1 MQIDLFGNIVVDKA
15 SKVKKESL
23 QKVQKAPGRKPLYY
37 DASLAYN
44 MVSVH
49 IDRINIT
56 RHLELNRKSK
66 HQIDNSESTIQLPV
80 SDTKKT
86 IKFSSND
93 MMSSQTQR
101 KLTKAVKYLNFVTLP
116 KKINNPVTGKD
127 FNFKICFAT
136 CTLSSPQSHS
146 DNELKKHLIN
156 QLLVEVKKIYHVN
169 NYIWR
174 IEKQTNGN
182 AHFHFLFDKFIPHT
196 ELRSRWNRI
205 QNKLGYVDEYTK
217 RMSKIKY
224 NEYRTLY
231 ANNSKKSEKDI
242 KRAWQ
247 KGKASGWK
255 NPNSTDI
262 HSLLFIND
270 IDSYLIKYLSKDE
283 QNKGIV
289 GRLWSCSQSL
299 SNLTGAR
306 DIVDNSISAEL
317 NNLVN
322 SEVCRHVKGEYYEI
336 IFTDW
341 NKLEQMQCYN
351 LMSLLR
357 EWLIRQF
364 NIERP
369 AWMRKKQQ
377 Q

>member
-1 MQIDLFGNIVVDKA
+1 MVTDLFGNAMLEQPK
-15 SKVKKESL
+15 KGKKESL
-23 QKVQKAPGRKPLYY
+23 QKVQNAPSRKPLYY
-37 DASLAYN
+37 DPSLSYN

-80 SDTKKT
+80 TDNKKS
-86 IKFSSND
+86 IVFCKD
-93 MMSSQTQR
+93 DVMSSQTQR
-101 KLTKAVKYLNFVTLP
+101 KIQKAVRYLNFMTVP
-116 KKINNPVTGKD
+116 KKMHNIVSGKD
-127 FNFKICFAT
+127 FHFKICFAT

-156 QLLVEVKKIYHVN
+156 QLLIEVKKAYKVEK
-169 NYIWR
+169 YIWR

-224 NEYRTLY
+224 NEYRSLY

-262 HSLLFIND
+262 HSLLFITD
-270 IDSYLIKYLSKDE
+270 VDRYLIKYLSKDE

-306 DIVDNSISAEL
+306 DIVDTSISAEL
-317 NNLVN
+317 NILIN
-322 SEVCRHVKGEYYEI
+322 SEVCRHLKGEYYEI
-336 IFTDW
+336 LFLDW
-341 NKLEQMQCYN
+341 NILEGLKCYN

-357 EWLIRQF
+357 EWLINQF
-364 NIERP
+364 NLEKP
-369 AWMRKKQQ
+369 EWMKKQNQ